1 MLNLKKYIVF
11 YKIKSDL
18 CQSFNRGTHNMY
30 DIHTYICCRATP
42 DLFGGH
48 YNQNFLFILFFVVFG
63 YGLDRE
69 LNFRFLLKV
78 SSNYSNC

>member
-1 MLNLKKYIVF
+1 MIYI
-11 YKIKSDL
+11 
-18 CQSFNRGTHNMY
+18 R
-30 DIHTYICCRATP
+30 ICCRATP

-48 YNQNFLFILFFVVFG
+48 SNQNFLFILFFVVFG